1 MKKSLS
7 AAGEALIPALLTLLL
22 FSGVLLIKGIWP
34 FGQNL
39 IDYYDMGQTNAP
51 LYYHIWDFLHG
62 KGPLFFDWYINLGQN
77 LSMGSA
83 IQWNISPFNLFYL
96 FIPRD
101 LVYVSLS
108 VFMGLHLFFM
118 AFNMGIFLKLSFPE
132 LKRAFTVPAAMCY
145 GLCGYTLTHYTIPTY
160 LDTAVFLPLFA
171 LSLLMMLRGGV
182 RLFYTLMLGFMTAL
196 SYYLG
201 FMHLIYVLLFSV
213 VYITLIIK
221 DPAERKKRITGL
233 ATGTTGGILLSSFV
247 LLPSVMEMT
256 LSSRFN
262 SNLSRG
268 PVETLISILNS
279 VGADQYYVKYL
290 QLFAMEIFIM
300 TIILGLIRFRKDLS
314 YVLTVFLAAF
324 IPCALIVFEAIN
336 ILWHF
341 GTYYHYPIRC
351 AYLIPFSLI
360 AAAASLMEKTEKEE
374 GEGALKVNIKALT
387 VISFL
392 SAAAF
397 FLLVKFYDSR
407 APWDIKELFKYWVLL
422 SAAVYIMSTI
432 IFLLLRFKSGIK
444 GGKPVRSLFIL
455 ILPVTVMELMFGAYA
470 GYGLPKFTD
479 SFFGDPEQSGDYILK
494 TEALSDALSGH
505 FDMDEGSYRINRIK
519 NPDTDLNA
527 NYGMVWRHGSVAG
540 WANTATGEMINTA
553 EKLGYSTHFMRI
565 LDSGGTLLS
574 DSVLQV
580 KELLTAVSLPGGS
593 EKVYSP
599 GEKVST
605 EYGEYGVFKNEVPLP
620 FIMPVTAEIEDFRPE
635 EEGIAEN
642 NNALYRALSGDKEGI
657 AEQIKLSEDAVRSG
671 DLFLIPVKGRKAL
684 YLYKGHS
691 DEIRVNGDIA
701 AVPTIGDLDNTEY
714 PGWFN
719 SNLLFLGIFEN
730 EEVKLDCSEKSRLII
745 FDVDKMLTLSRFMEA
760 YGNSTV
766 ETSGSGLSLSFT
778 PEDGRERILIPLAYS
793 PGWSAR
799 VNGEKRTVENRGG
812 LFMTLPVD
820 KGENRVEMRFT
831 PPGLIPGIAVSVVT
845 LIIIVMLTY
854 ITVLR
859 EKGEKILSAVS
870 PGVSVLFYI
879 VSGAAALALYIIPM
893 GWFLIHVLIRR
904 LYGG

>member
-1 MKKSLS
+1 MKKIL
-7 AAGEALIPALLTLLL
+7 AAARESLIPAILTFLL

-62 KGPLFFDWYINLGQN
+62 KSPLFFDWYINLGQN

-101 LVYVSLS
+101 WVYISLS
-108 VFMGLHLFFM
+108 VFMGLHLMFM
-118 AFNMGIFLKLSFPE
+118 AFNMGLFLRLSFPE
-132 LKRAFTVPAAMCY
+132 LRKSFTVPAAMCY

-171 LSLLMMLRGGV
+171 LSLLMMLRGGGK
-182 RLFYTLMLGFMTAL
+182 LFYTLMLGFMTAL

-201 FMHLIYVLLFSV
+201 FMHLIYVLLFSL
-213 VYITLIIK
+213 VYIMLILK
-221 DPAERKKRITGL
+221 DPTEKKKVISDLAVGTAGGL
-233 ATGTTGGILLSSFV
+233 LLSSFM

-262 SNLSRG
+262 SNLSGG
-268 PVETLISILNS
+268 PVDTLISILNS

-300 TIILGLIRFRKDLS
+300 VIILGLIHFRKDLR
-314 YVLTVFLAAF
+314 YVLTVFFAAF

-351 AYLIPFSLI
+351 AYLIPFSVI
-360 AAAASLMEKTEKEE
+360 AAAASLTERAGKED
-374 GEGALKVNIKALT
+374 GVLSVNIKSVAAMSLISLAAL
-387 VISFL
+387 
-392 SAAAF
+392 
-397 FLLVKFYDSR
+397 LLIVKFYNSR

-422 SAAVYIMSTI
+422 AAAILVMSTI
-432 IFLLLRFKSGIK
+432 VCLILRFRSGLK
-444 GGKPVRSLFIL
+444 GGKLIHSFFIL
-455 ILPVTVMELMFGAYA
+455 ILPITVAELMLGAYA

-479 SFFGDPEQSGDYILK
+479 TFFGDPEQSGDYILK
-494 TEALSDALSGH
+494 TEALSDVLSGH
-505 FDMDEGSYRINRIK
+505 FTEEDGFYRINRLK

-565 LDSGGTLLS
+565 LDSGGTILS

-580 KELLTAVSLPGGS
+580 KELLTSVSLPEGADM
-593 EKVYSP
+593 VYSP
-599 GEKVST
+599 GEQVST
-605 EYGEYGVFKNEVPLP
+605 VYGVYGVFKNEVPLP
-620 FIMPVTAEIEDFRPE
+620 FIMQVSDEILKFDPE
-635 EEGIAEN
+635 NRNIAEN
-642 NNALYRALSGDKEGI
+642 NNTLYMALSGDSEGI
-657 AEQIKLSEDAVRSG
+657 AEQIKLSEDAGRSG
-671 DLFLIPVKGRKAL
+671 DAFIIPVTGKKAL

-691 DEIRVNGDIA
+691 DTVRVNGETVS
-701 AVPTIGDLDNTEY
+701 VPTIGDLDNTEY

-719 SNLLFLGIFEN
+719 SNLLFLGIYE
-730 EEVKLDCSEKSRLII
+730 EGEVKLECSEKSRLII
-745 FDVDKMLTLSRFMEA
+745 FDVDKMTALSHSMGA
-760 YGNSTV
+760 DGNSAV
-766 ETSGSGLSLSFT
+766 ETTKSGLSFSFS
-778 PEDGRERILIPLAYS
+778 GKGSRILIPLAYS
-793 PGWSAR
+793 PGWSAK
-799 VNGEKRTVENRGG
+799 VNGEKRAVENRGG
-812 LFMTLPVD
+812 LFMTLPVET
-820 KGENRVEMRFT
+820 GENRVEMKFT
-831 PPGLIPGIAVSVVT
+831 PPGLIPGIAVSIIT
-845 LIIIVMLTY
+845 LIIVVMLTF
-854 ITVLR
+854 IKDLR
-859 EKGEKILSAVS
+859 EKGENLLSALS
-870 PGVSVLFYI
+870 PVVSVLFYI
-879 VSGAAALALYIIPM
+879 ASAAAVIALYIIPI
-893 GWFLIHVLIRR
+893 GWFVVNVLIHR
-904 LYGG
+904 LLGR